1 MGAPQAVLSADALR
15 QRAAQAADWKVVDQ
29 HHIARTFKFPDFLQA
44 LDFVNRVGA
53 VAERQGHHPDIHL
66 AYGRVDVE
74 TWTHDAGGIT
84 EKDFQLA
91 SEIDRLKTLVHRR
104 VERRKRLSHFG
115 VQRFAFPWGG
125 RFPLP
130 TYVLTA

>member
-1 MGAPQAVLSADALR
+1 MADSPSVLSADALR
-15 QRAAQAADWKVVDQ
+15 QHAAHAPDWKVVDQ

-91 SEIDRLKTLVHRR
+91 SEIDRLKT
-104 VERRKRLSHFG
+104 
-115 VQRFAFPWGG
+115 
-125 RFPLP
+125 
-130 TYVLTA
+130 